1 MNDLLHLL
9 DRFLEF
15 SMPHLVAVP
24 ILVPMLTAA
33 LMLLMNENRR
43 RTKSFL
49 SVVSGL
55 IGLLAALALLRWVNA
70 ADTGGG
76 PGSIGVYLPGNWRA
90 PFGIVLVADRL
101 STMMVALTGVV
112 AFAASIYSTSRWDR
126 AGVHFHPLL
135 QLQLMG
141 LNGAFLTGDLFN
153 LFVFFEVM
161 LAASYGLLLHGSGQ
175 LRVRAGLH
183 YIAINLAASS
193 LFLIGAAILY
203 GVTGTLNMADLGARI
218 AELAP
223 GDRGLVHAAAAILA
237 TAFFAKAG
245 AWPLNFWLV
254 PAYSAAV
261 SPVGAVF
268 ALLTKLG
275 VYTVLRLWTVL
286 FAPDTGASAAF
297 GQTALVSVGLATLFV
312 GAIGIVG
319 TQRLSNLAGFSV
331 LVSAGTLLAAVGL
344 GEPAVWAG
352 ALYYMVNSTVA
363 VAAFFLLI
371 DMIERWRNAGMSVAP
386 HEAAGNAPFLAEDLR
401 ALNDVNL
408 DDDAQALYGRAIP
421 AGVAFLG
428 LSFMLCTLLLAGLP
442 PLSGFVGKFAM
453 LSGLLDSK
461 VVTTA
466 GWTFFGLLIVAGFLS
481 LIALSRTGIRHFWTQ
496 PHATMPSLPALEVLP
511 VAALLAACVALTV
524 WAEPVMQHAQAT
536 AGGLRTP
543 TAYREAVLGAKQKPN
558 PVPAKKEEAK
568 P

>member
-1 MNDLLHLL
+1 MNDVLHLL

-466 GWTFFGLLIVAGFLS
+466 GWTFFGLLIAAGFLS

>member
-1 MNDLLHLL
+1 MNEFTGFL
-9 DRFLEF
+9 DRLLEF
-15 SMPHLVAVP
+15 TMPHLVAVP

-33 LMLLMNENRR
+33 LMLLLDEKQRR
-43 RTKSFL
+43 LKSTL
-49 SVVSGL
+49 SVISGL

-70 ADTGGG
+70 ADTGSG
-76 PGSIGVYLPGNWRA
+76 PGSIGVYLAGNWRA

-101 STMMVALTGVV
+101 STLMLALTGVV
-112 AFAASIYSTSRWDR
+112 AFAASIYSTSRWDK

-161 LAASYGLLLHGSGQ
+161 LAASYGLLLHGSGR
-175 LRVRAGLH
+175 LRVSAGLH

-193 LFLIGAAILY
+193 LFLIGAALLY

-218 AELAP
+218 AQLDA

-261 SPVGAVF
+261 SPVSAVF

-275 VYTVLRLWTVL
+275 IYTLLRLWTVL
-286 FAPDTGASAAF
+286 FAPDTGMSAQF
-297 GQTALVSVGLATLFV
+297 GQGMLIAIGLSTLFV

-319 TQRLSNLAGFSV
+319 TQRLSNLAGFTV
-331 LVSAGTLLAAVGL
+331 LISAGTLLTAIGL
-344 GEPAVWAG
+344 GQPAIWAG
-352 ALYYMVNSTVA
+352 ALYYMLSSTLA
-363 VAAFFLLI
+363 VSAFFLLI
-371 DMIERWRNAGMSVAP
+371 DMVERWRNEGASIAP
-386 HEAAGNAPFLAEDLR
+386 HESAGNAPFLSEDLT
-401 ALNDVNL
+401 ALDDVNL
-408 DDDAQALYGRAIP
+408 DDEQQALYGRAIP

-428 LSFMLCTLLLAGLP
+428 LGFLCCTLLLAGLP

-453 LSGLLDSK
+453 LNGLLDAP
-461 VVTTA
+461 VVGKA
-466 GWTFFGLLIVAGFLS
+466 SWAFLALLLVSGFLT
-481 LIALSRTGIRHFWTQ
+481 LVALSRTGIRHFWTQ
-496 PHATMPSLPALEVLP
+496 PLSAMPSLRAVEVLP
-511 VAALLAACVALTV
+511 VAALLAACVALTIE
-524 WAEPVMQHAQAT
+524 AGPVMQHASAT
-536 AGGLRTP
+536 AEGLFAP
-543 TAYREAVLGAKQKPN
+543 TAYRDAVFGAQQVPN
-558 PVPAKKEEAK
+558 PAAKGGL